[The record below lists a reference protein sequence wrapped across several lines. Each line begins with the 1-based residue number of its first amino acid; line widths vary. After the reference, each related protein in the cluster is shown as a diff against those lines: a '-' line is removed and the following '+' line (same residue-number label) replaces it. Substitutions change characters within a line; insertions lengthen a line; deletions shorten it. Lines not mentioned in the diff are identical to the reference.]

1 MAKITVTGT
10 QIKEALNALHFITGI
25 TDDTKKARFTFKPKA
40 KVILA
45 KRLKMLQNED
55 TELDVHRKATLERL
69 GIQGITDK
77 DGKALE
83 DPALLAAFQKEW
95 SQFLAVEQELDIGLI
110 DEALLELGTEEAP
123 KNDIAAG
130 FLAALEWLIAWTDK
144 DPAPA
149 AAEPAK
155 A

>member
-1 MAKITVTGT
+1 M
-10 QIKEALNALHFITGI
+10 
-25 TDDTKKARFTFKPKA
+25 
-40 KVILA
+40 
-45 KRLKMLQNED
+45 
-55 TELDVHRKATLERL
+55 
-69 GIQGITDK
+69 
-77 DGKALE
+77 
-83 DPALLAAFQKEW
+83 
-95 SQFLAVEQELDIGLI
+95 EQELDIGLI